1 MRLCTQG
8 CLFSIGGPK
17 PIRQFVFDTGCPRL
31 THNSCETFPGRTG
44 RRPSFW
50 RGLRAPCVSFDE
62 LNTLGHVLAGQAHE
76 PHSVEK
82 TSGAA
87 SGGRQRVARQARE
100 AQQGHEVLGVGRA
113 LATCR
118 SRSQAPQANPKRC
131 HVKCM
136 YVIMFCGALSAG
148 MRRQKT
154 RKPVSREFR
163 GRITMVVALT
173 ET

>member
-1 MRLCTQG
+1 MCSQVKRMSRAVLRRLAVRRAAARTRV
-8 CLFSIGGPK
+8 
-17 PIRQFVFDTGCPRL
+17 IR
-31 THNSCETFPGRTG
+31 
-44 RRPSFW
+44 RRQRQRNCWSKW
-50 RGLRAPCVSFDE
+50 LV
-62 LNTLGHVLAGQAHE
+62 
-76 PHSVEK
+76 K
-82 TSGAA
+82 GAEQVQ
-87 SGGRQRVARQARE
+87 GRQRVARQARE